1 MLGEQSLFIIL
12 HKISKITKTFLG
24 KFWEKYIAFSQLHY
38 NYWKQN
44 TFFCSDRKSAQNNC
58 DGVLQAEG
66 KKFPVHKCI
75 LEVVSPFFQ
84 KLFTTEVS
92 QLLQQKWKG
101 CCFYL

>member
-1 MLGEQSLFIIL
+1 VKFPYSAIVSNEFNSPKLMLGEQSLFIIL

-66 KKFPVHKCI
+66 KKFP
-75 LEVVSPFFQ
+75 FFKNCLPQ
-84 KLFTTEVS
+84 R
-92 QLLQQKWKG
+92 
-101 CCFYL
+101 